1 MHILKRKLVHK
12 GHIDSSYIQ
21 NNFAAHTLP
30 CVSVISLS
38 ISPSQGQNDKKAHGG
53 PHPVLHPAVLPDW
66 ERRECRRERR
76 REKQRR
82 GVERG
87 KVLGRGGEAGRGG
100 EVMVGW
106 WGVTEG
112 RRRKARVRE

>member
-1 MHILKRKLVHK
+1 MTRRYMGVHMLSSILL
-12 GHIDSSYIQ
+12 SSRIGKDES
-21 NNFAAHTLP
+21 AEA
-30 CVSVISLS
+30 
-38 ISPSQGQNDKKAHGG
+38 K
-53 PHPVLHPAVLPDW
+53 
-66 ERRECRRERR
+66 RR

-106 WGVTEG
+106 WGVTENAG
-112 RRRKARVRE
+112 HWQ

>member
-1 MHILKRKLVHK
+1 MTRRHMGV
-12 GHIDSSYIQ
+12 
-21 NNFAAHTLP
+21 HTL
-30 CVSVISLS
+30 SSILLS
-38 ISPSQGQNDKKAHGG
+38 SRIGKDESAEAK
-53 PHPVLHPAVLPDW
+53 
-66 ERRECRRERR
+66 RR

-106 WGVTEG
+106 WGVMEG
-112 RRRKARVRE
+112 RRRKARVGE